1 MTKELNTLG
10 KAENQSH
17 NFTDEEILE
26 AFQNKLTPKSRM
38 SANNRVTGAKISIVN
53 HKNGKRIKISNE
65 ILAALNAETGDFLDI
80 TVTKKSVLIKKAEE
94 IGFKISSK
102 NLIYSKELVDE
113 ITREFSFNF
122 ENQSTH
128 HLSTCNVK
136 QLNEQQLAIV
146 QL

>member
-1 MTKELNTLG
+1 MTKELNTLDTVG
-10 KAENQSH
+10 NH
-17 NFTDEEILE
+17 NFTDDEILE
-26 AFQNKLTPKSRM
+26 AFQNKLTPTSRM

-65 ILAALNAETGDFLDI
+65 ILDTLNVETGDFLDI
-80 TVTKKSVLIKKAEE
+80 TVTKKSVLIKKAED

-113 ITREFSFNF
+113 ITKEFSFNF
-122 ENQSTH
+122 KNQSTH
-128 HLSTCNVK
+128 HLKTCNYK